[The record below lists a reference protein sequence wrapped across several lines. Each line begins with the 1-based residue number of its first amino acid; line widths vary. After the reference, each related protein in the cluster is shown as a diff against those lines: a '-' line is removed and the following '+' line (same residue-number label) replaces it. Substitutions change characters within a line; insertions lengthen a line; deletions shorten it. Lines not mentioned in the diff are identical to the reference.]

1 MSARMHLEFPLPRS
15 SPACGGRKR
24 EFGEPVSP
32 PLKPA
37 GYAKPA
43 VDGWEGECPA
53 FSLAKAVP
61 PCSFTAGAA
70 P

>member
-15 SPACGGRKR
+15 SPARRGRKR
-24 EFGEPVSP
+24 EFGESVSP

-43 VDGWEGECPA
+43 VDGWEGERPGFPRTKAGTPCHHPA
-53 FSLAKAVP
+53 GAVP
-61 PCSFTAGAA
+61 
-70 P
+70 